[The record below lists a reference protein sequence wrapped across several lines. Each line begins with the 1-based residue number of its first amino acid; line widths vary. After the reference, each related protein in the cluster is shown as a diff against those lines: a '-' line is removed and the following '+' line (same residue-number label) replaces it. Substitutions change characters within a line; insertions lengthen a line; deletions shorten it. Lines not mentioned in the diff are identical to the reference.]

1 MAENLDTM
9 HLPLYAEREVFE
21 PENAWPGA
29 SGRVVVQVNKMAG
42 GVYQV
47 GYDPELGTHWLRPG
61 NSGAWGDWVEMVAPP
76 DPPVADE
83 EAGRS
88 GEYETSD
95 MTARRGPGRPRKS
108 ES

>member
-76 DPPVADE
+76 PPPEADE
-83 EAGRS
+83 AGA
-88 GEYETSD
+88 GEYETTD
-95 MTARRGPGRPRKS
+95 MTARHRGPGRPRKS